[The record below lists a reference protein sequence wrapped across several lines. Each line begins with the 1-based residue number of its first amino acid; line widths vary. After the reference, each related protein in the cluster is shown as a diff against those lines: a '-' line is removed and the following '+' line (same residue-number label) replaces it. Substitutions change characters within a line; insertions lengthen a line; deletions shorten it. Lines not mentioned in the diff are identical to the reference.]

1 MKLIKKK
8 LSSSLIALSTGLLL
22 FPTEVMASS
31 PQNLICPTN
40 ITIMEQTDPIIVPY
54 SDIID
59 WRYKTIGDSLYRR
72 QYNYSK
78 QIWLG
83 EWELC

>member
-8 LSSSLIALSTGLLL
+8 LSLSLIALLTGFLL

-31 PQNLICPTN
+31 PKNLICPTN